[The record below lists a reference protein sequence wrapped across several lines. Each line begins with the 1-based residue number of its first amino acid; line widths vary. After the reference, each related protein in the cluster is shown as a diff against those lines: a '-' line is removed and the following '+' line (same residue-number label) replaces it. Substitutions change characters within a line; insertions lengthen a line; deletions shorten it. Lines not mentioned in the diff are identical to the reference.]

1 MWQWVHNPL
10 GFPGMSED
18 VGGEACDLR
27 SIYSCWGKR
36 ALGPALPEGAA
47 QRRSHPS
54 ICVCVSE

>member
-1 MWQWVHNPL
+1 MAVGSQPL

-27 SIYSCWGKR
+27 SIYNCGKR

-47 QRRSHPS
+47 QRRIPS
-54 ICVCVSE
+54 ICVCV

>member
-27 SIYSCWGKR
+27 SIYSCWGR
-36 ALGPALPEGAA
+36 ERWVLPFLKE
-47 QRRSHPS
+47 QPS
-54 ICVCVSE
+54 ADPIHLSVCV